1 MVRRSPSRVSI
12 PGMTLS
18 WLIYTAYGEGMSTS
32 TAVVGGPDW
41 RNQTAY
47 AIEAQS
53 QQPATQ
59 LQFQAM
65 LRTLLEDRFGL
76 KIHRE
81 AVEGDIYALVLD
93 RSDGKLGPK
102 VQPWTGTCA
111 NGRTP
116 SEAEYDDSLIPA
128 CPSGLLGNRLFMDGG
143 TMFSAADLLSLPM
156 SRPLLGRVVQD
167 RTGLTGRYKIDLDY
181 PFVLPPNSDPTL
193 PDPRPSLFTVI
204 REQLGMK
211 LEPSRG
217 QFKRI
222 VVDDAQRPTEN

>member
-1 MVRRSPSRVSI
+1 MKQKYVQCFRALRRVTATVTIRAACLLVVSASAAQKPAFEVATIKLALPNAAPRNQMLRVSRNRISI
-12 PGMTLS
+12 PSMTLFY
-18 WLIYTAYGEGMSTS
+18 LIYTAYGEGMSTS

-53 QQPATQ
+53 HEPATQ

-81 AVEGDIYALVLD
+81 TSEGDIYALVLD
-93 RSDGKLGPK
+93 RSDGKLGPR

-116 SEAEYDDSLIPA
+116 SKGEYDDLLIPA
-128 CPSGLLGNRLFMDGG
+128 CSSGLFAPRLVMDGG
-143 TMFSAADLLSLPM
+143 TMFSAADLLSLPC
-156 SRPLLGRVVQD
+156 PG
-167 RTGLTGRYKIDLDY
+167 
-181 PFVLPPNSDPTL
+181 PFWAVSCKTARD
-193 PDPRPSLFTVI
+193 
-204 REQLGMK
+204 
-211 LEPSRG
+211 
-217 QFKRI
+217 
-222 VVDDAQRPTEN
+222 